1 MLSIL
6 SVNAVRGY
14 LFTIQ
19 IHLEGQ
25 SAPIVSLH
33 SVTIFLFAGKMQVQ
47 YLVKLSLTFP

>member
-25 SAPIVSLH
+25 SAPIVS
-33 SVTIFLFAGKMQVQ
+33 VTIFLFAGKMQV
-47 YLVKLSLTFP
+47 